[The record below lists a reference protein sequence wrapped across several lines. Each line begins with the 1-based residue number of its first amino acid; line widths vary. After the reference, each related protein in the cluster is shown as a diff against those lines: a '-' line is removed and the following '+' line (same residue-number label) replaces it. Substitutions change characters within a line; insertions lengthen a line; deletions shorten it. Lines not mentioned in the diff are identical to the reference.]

1 MVCLN
6 RQSQRLVF
14 AIVAGAAVICLIVL
28 TLIPPTLSAVALVVA
43 IITLMLS
50 VFAFSIKDYFFM
62 LGPMLRMKHM
72 SMVIDSNE
80 PFYMAANGNAIMV
93 RRDNDIFATAF
104 IKIPIYSSATEMSDE
119 EKYNFSLLFARLIS
133 ISKSPI
139 RISSQLHSI
148 NKDDYISR
156 IGAKLNECEVRY
168 NTIQGDANA
177 DPKALERV
185 KGEVTM
191 WRNLLDNVSRSNSQQ
206 LEVYATVTALGNS
219 EEEASNLVA
228 IKADEIAAGISATLG
243 ISATVITGNEIL
255 VFIEPDYMIPPA
267 TIGEVMKFR
276 GTNPA

>member
-1 MVCLN
+1 MN

-28 TLIPPTLSAVALVVA
+28 TLIPPTLSPLALVVA

-62 LGPMLRMKHM
+62 LGPLLRMKHM

-80 PFYMAANGNAIMV
+80 PFYMATNGNAIMV

-177 DPKALERV
+177 DPKSLERV

>member
-1 MVCLN
+1 MN